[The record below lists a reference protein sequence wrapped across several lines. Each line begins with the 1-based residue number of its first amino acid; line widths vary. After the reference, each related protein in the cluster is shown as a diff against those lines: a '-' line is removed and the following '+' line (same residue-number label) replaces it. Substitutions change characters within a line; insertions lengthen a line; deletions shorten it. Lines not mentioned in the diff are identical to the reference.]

1 MSLLKRRQKL
11 YHALN
16 HPIRREIVEL
26 LRVRG
31 SLSSSE
37 LKELLNI
44 GPGKLYYH
52 LENLGGLIEQDE
64 NQKYKLSEK
73 GREAYQLLISSE
85 VLPVEDEVITAGPL
99 TSFLNIAK
107 AAFLF
112 DPLLSSV
119 YEKPARHIPESV
131 ILLLFGGWLC
141 YSAGLQP
148 FLLYFAEQSQ
158 AWYWAVSQFL
168 ISWIIIYAL
177 AEFICFGIFRRK
189 RGHLRLFVGSA
200 LSLFPLLIFA
210 GIRLLNSQ
218 LSWEWEIIWNG
229 WLIRGLLLVFQ
240 GWTLALLVQSISK
253 AKRLTLDRASL
264 VSLAIAYLNIAL
276 LLMLRGV

>member
-1 MSLLKRRQKL
+1 LLKRRQKL
-11 YHALN
+11 YYALN
-16 HPIRREIVEL
+16 HPIRREILEL
-26 LRVRG
+26 LQVRG

-64 NQKYKLSEK
+64 NQRYKLSEK
-73 GREAYQLLISSE
+73 GKEAYQLLISSE
-85 VLPVEDEVITAGPL
+85 VLQVEDEIVTVRPL
-99 TSFLNIAK
+99 TGFLSAVK
-107 AAFLF
+107 MAFLF

-148 FLLYFAEQSQ
+148 FLLYFVEQSQ
-158 AWYWAVSQFL
+158 AWYWAVLQFL
-168 ISWIIIYAL
+168 MSWIVIYAL
-177 AEFICFGIFRRK
+177 AEFMCLSLFGRK

-200 LSLFPLLIFA
+200 LSLSPLLIFA
-210 GIRLLNSQ
+210 GGRLLNNQ
-218 LSWEWEIIWNG
+218 LGWGWEAIWNG
-229 WLIRGLLLVFQ
+229 WLIRGLLLVCQ
-240 GWTLALLVQSISK
+240 GWTLVLLVESISR

-276 LLMLRGV
+276 LLLIRGI